1 MLNFKRRLHAPSIK
15 NKYKTYMIMIRIKGI
30 EALPQ
35 VINEEDGKV
44 DYVETKPIKI
54 SDLSSAGSL

>member
-1 MLNFKRRLHAPSIK
+1 MLLRLRISVRH
-15 NKYKTYMIMIRIKGI
+15 MIMIRIKGI

-35 VINEEDGKV
+35 VINEEDGKI

-54 SDLSSAGSL
+54 SDLSSAGYALKIEIE